1 MTQFAFASMTIYA
14 PVAAATSGR
23 TRLIRRGAADAR
35 ADAIV
40 AKASENAQYPSRR
53 SGRGARHHA
62 APRERRGRR
71 GGVGV
76 FDDDVDAGE
85 DAGEDDAAAPL
96 DLDADLDALLEAD
109 SLDDSADEED
119 APLPGDA
126 ADDEASGRLLDDAFD
141 SEPEPEEA
149 RVVLG
154 GPVTDAFS
162 QLVLAMRAKG
172 HGETTTADAGAGGPG
187 EITSYS
193 SFANPT
199 PWSTFDKMHA
209 GEVKNCLGDVRRHH
223 KADAPHPAPGRVTE
237 HWAP

>member
-1 MTQFAFASMTIYA
+1 M
-14 PVAAATSGR
+14 
-23 TRLIRRGAADAR
+23 
-35 ADAIV
+35 
-40 AKASENAQYPSRR
+40 
-53 SGRGARHHA
+53 
-62 APRERRGRR
+62 
-71 GGVGV
+71 

-96 DLDADLDALLEAD
+96 DLGEDLDALLEAD

-172 HGETTTADAGAGGPG
+172 HGETTTADAGAATRMGVPGGLSVPG
-187 EITSYS
+187 ATPRGVAARLPPPARNKREPMRPLAPTTS
-193 SFANPT
+193 
-199 PWSTFDKMHA
+199 PWRPFTAMA
-209 GEVKNCLGDVRRHH
+209 
-223 KADAPHPAPGRVTE
+223 
-237 HWAP
+237 